1 MKLHTLLCIFF
12 VFTYIDMY
20 ICNMKN
26 ANIKI
31 EQRSIAIGEDS
42 RTNYLII
49 IETNN
54 DIPVNTYIVCLHN
67 FLFYNPEMKYYV
79 VNQN

>member
-1 MKLHTLLCIFF
+1 MKDAT
-12 VFTYIDMY
+12 
-20 ICNMKN
+20 
-26 ANIKI
+26 IKF
-31 EQRSIAIGEDS
+31 EQRPIAIGEDS

-49 IETNN
+49 IETCN
-54 DIPVNTYIVCLHN
+54 DKPLNIYIVCLHN